1 MAKQQR
7 RRAPLISFLF
17 FLAVLVAVWVAGNE
31 WLTSRLGPVAAGATE
46 PVLVEIPAGASTREV
61 ADLLFAGGVIKD
73 PTFFRYYAR
82 YKKVDAQL
90 QGGEY
95 ELSRAMTPDQI
106 LAKLS
111 RGEVLV
117 RRFTVPEGLT
127 IAELADLL
135 AGKKLVAREAFLA
148 AAAASKL
155 NAAYLP
161 QGAALDQPLE
171 GYLFPSTYDY
181 KPGITAEE
189 ILALMFAR
197 WEEAFAPKLREQA
210 KASGMTVHEVM
221 TLASIVEEEAQ
232 VAEER
237 AVISGVYRNRLSIG
251 MKLDAD
257 PTVRYGLRKP
267 AKEELRLADL
277 AIESPY
283 NTYLNPGLP
292 PGPISAPG
300 LASIQAA
307 LGPQKH
313 DYWYFVA
320 KADGSGQHYF
330 ASTLDEQTANIDK
343 AAANAKK

>member
-7 RRAPLISFLF
+7 RRAPLASLLL
-17 FLAVLVAVWVAGNE
+17 FLAVLVAVGVAGNA
-31 WLTSRLGPVAAGATE
+31 WLTSRLGPVATGSDE
-46 PVLVEIPAGASTREV
+46 PVLLVVPAGASTREV
-61 ADLLFAGGVIKD
+61 ADLLYAGGVIKD
-73 PTFFRYYAR
+73 PVFFRYYAQ

-90 QGGEY
+90 KGGEY
-95 ELSRAMTPDQI
+95 ELSRSMTPDEI

-111 RGEVLV
+111 RGEVVV

-135 AGKKLVAREAFLA
+135 AGKKLVEREAFLA

-155 NAAYLP
+155 NQAYLP
-161 QGAALDQPLE
+161 QGVQLAQPLE

-181 KPGITAEE
+181 QPGITAKE

-197 WEEAFAPKLREQA
+197 WEESFAPALRARANEA
-210 KASGMTVHEVM
+210 GLTVHQAM

-237 AVISGVYRNRLSIG
+237 PVISGVYTNRLAIG

-257 PTVRYGLRKP
+257 PTVRYGLSKP
-267 AKEELRLADL
+267 AQEELRLADL

-292 PGPISAPG
+292 PGPIAAPG
-300 LASIQAA
+300 LESIKAA
-307 LGPQKH
+307 LYPQKH
-313 DYWYFVA
+313 DFWYFVA

-330 ASTLDEQTANIDK
+330 AATLDEQTANIDK

>member
-1 MAKQQR
+1 MA
-7 RRAPLISFLF
+7 AG
-17 FLAVLVAVWVAGNE
+17 VAGNQ
-31 WLTSRLGPVAAGATE
+31 WLTGRLLPVAPGSTDA
-46 PVLVEIPAGASTREV
+46 VLVEIPAGSSTREV
-61 ADLLFAGGVIKD
+61 ADLLYAGGVIKD
-73 PTFFRYYAR
+73 PTFFRYYAQYR
-82 YKKVDAQL
+82 KVDAQL

-95 ELSRAMTPDQI
+95 ELSRAMTPDEI

-111 RGEVLV
+111 RGEVVV

-127 IAELADLL
+127 IRELADLL
-135 AGKKLVAREAFLA
+135 AEKQLVARDAFLA
-148 AAAASKL
+148 AAAASRL
-155 NAAYLP
+155 NQAYLP
-161 QGAALDQPLE
+161 AGAALAQPLE

-189 ILALMFAR
+189 ILARMFAR
-197 WEEAFAPKLREQA
+197 WEEAFAPDLQA
-210 KASGMTVHEVM
+210 RAKEVGLTVHEAM

-232 VAEER
+232 VAAER
-237 AVISGVYRNRLSIG
+237 PVISGVYTNRLEIG

-257 PTVRYGLRKP
+257 PTVRYGLQKP

-292 PGPISAPG
+292 PGPIAAPG
-300 LASIQAA
+300 LESIKAA
-307 LGPQKH
+307 LNPQKH
-313 DYWYFVA
+313 DFWYFVA

-330 ASTLDEQTANIDK
+330 AATLDEQTANIEK